1 MADSRLRQT
10 LALIEAHVSRLVPSA
25 KFAYGSRAV
34 ATHERPPRVVWVDDE
49 GEVET
54 IAPPTD
60 ASALH
65 EEQAIHGVW
74 TRTVAAHCW
83 AVDEASV
90 EALIELVSWA
100 VVQELGPTAP
110 PFQVLR
116 VPVSWASTGVV
127 LTLVFGVPVPLF
139 EPSSESPT
147 IRALTTAFDSTGS
160 STTDG
165 QLDAGE
171 G

>member
-10 LALIEAHVSRLVPSA
+10 IALIEGHVSRLVPNA
-25 KFAYGSRAV
+25 KFVYGSRGV
-34 ATHERPPRVVWVDDE
+34 AMNSAPPRVVWVDDE
-49 GEVET
+49 TET
-54 IAPPTD
+54 EQLGPPTD

-65 EEQAIHGVW
+65 DERAIHGVW
-74 TRTVAAHCW
+74 SRTVIAHCW
-83 AVDEASV
+83 AVDEAGA
-90 EALIELVSWA
+90 ENLIELVSWA
-100 VVQELGPTAP
+100 IVRELGPTAL
-110 PFQVLR
+110 PFQVVR

-127 LTLVFGVPVPLF
+127 CTLVFAIAVPMF
-139 EPSSESPT
+139 EPTSESPT
-147 IRALTTAFDSTGS
+147 VRALTTAFDSTGS

>member
-1 MADSRLRQT
+1 MADSRLRQV

-25 KFAYGSRAV
+25 KFAYGSRSV
-34 ATHERPPRVVWVDDE
+34 AINSAPPRVVWVDDE
-49 GEVET
+49 GETET

-65 EEQAIHGVW
+65 ETQRIHGVW

-83 AVDEASV
+83 ATDEAAA

-100 VVQELGPTAP
+100 IVQELGPTVL

-116 VPVSWASTGVV
+116 VAVAWASTGVV
-127 LTLVFGVPVPLF
+127 LTLMFGVAIPLF

-147 IRALTTAFDSTGS
+147 VRALTIAFDSTDS

>member
-10 LALIEAHVSRLVPSA
+10 LALIEAHVSRLVPTA
-25 KFAYGSRAV
+25 RFAYGSRSVAV
-34 ATHERPPRVVWVDDE
+34 NSAPPRVVWVDDE
-49 GEVET
+49 GETET

-65 EEQAIHGVW
+65 EERRIHGVW

-83 AVDEASV
+83 ATDEAAV

-100 VVQELGPTAP
+100 VVQEFGPTAP

-127 LTLVFGVPVPLF
+127 LTLVFGVAIPLF

>member
-1 MADSRLRQT
+1 MSDSRLRQV
-10 LALIEAHVSRLVPSA
+10 LALIEAHITRLVPTA
-25 KFAYGSRAV
+25 RFALGSRSV
-34 ATHERPPRVVWVDDE
+34 ATHSAPPRIVWVDDE

-65 EEQAIHGVW
+65 EERAIHGVW

-83 AVDEASV
+83 AEGEAQA
-90 EALIELVSWA
+90 EALIELVTWA
-100 VVQELGPTAP
+100 VVQELGPTSP

-147 IRALTTAFDSTGS
+147 VRALTVAFDSTDS

-165 QLDAGE
+165 RLDAGE